1 MRKIKEFF
9 NEEGKFNVKDILVLG
24 IIVIFYSILSFINL
38 GSTTN
43 PNTFYEIDNKNG
55 IVIELKDKT
64 DLALIKFY
72 NGELAGDYYIGFSDD
87 GKKFTNEAI
96 MRGHNAFAWDYG
108 KLNTSTKYIK
118 LVPKNDK
125 ILVLGEIA
133 LYDNGGNKVTVR
145 ITSDGEKIY
154 KLSDEASTVPNKVS
168 NLNSTYFDEIYYARS
183 SYDYLTHSR
192 VFDWVHPPLG
202 KMIMSLPVI
211 ITGTLSPFNYRLMG
225 NIAGILMII
234 VMYSFGKMMFRK
246 RKYATLAAL
255 LMTFDTLHFTMT
267 RIGTVESFLTLFTL
281 LTFFY
286 MFKYFKEEKR
296 RYLLFTGI
304 FLGLAISVKWT
315 ALFSMIGLLIMYAYY
330 CRYREKNVFMSI
342 LKYIGVF
349 LVIPLILYFSFYFI
363 YPKNGNMTTNSIS
376 TIVEQN
382 KDMLNYHTSLNE
394 THSYA
399 SKWYSWPIS
408 YRPVWLYS
416 SSVNS
421 TIYDSQTIVAIGN
434 VLIWWPAIMCFFLL
448 PYYSVKKRNK
458 KSMFLLLTILTLYLP
473 FAFVNRILFL
483 YDYFFILPFIML
495 GIVNFFYQANKNS
508 KKDILIGLYILL
520 VMIAFFIYYPVI
532 SGKNTTNNYINSTK
546 LLSSWDY

>member
-9 NEEGKFNVKDILVLG
+9 NEEGRFNVKDFLVLG
-24 IIVIFYSILSFINL
+24 IIVIFYTILSFINL

-43 PNTFYEIDNKNG
+43 PNTFYEIDNENG

-64 DLALIKFY
+64 NIALIKFF
-72 NGELAGDYYIGFSDD
+72 NGELAGDYYIGFSND
-87 GKKFTNEAI
+87 GKKYTNNAI

-108 KLNTSTKYIK
+108 KLNNSTKFIK

-125 ILVLGEIA
+125 SLILGEIA
-133 LYDNGGNKVTVR
+133 LYDNGGNKVTIR

-154 KLSDEASTVPNKVS
+154 KLSDESSTVPNKVS
-168 NLNSTYFDEIYYARS
+168 YLNSTYFDEIYYARS
-183 SYDYLTHSR
+183 TYDYLNHSR

-211 ITGTLSPFNYRLMG
+211 ITGSLSTFNYRLMG

-255 LMTFDTLHFTMT
+255 LMSFDTLHFTMT
-267 RIGTVESFLTLFTL
+267 RIGMVESFLTLFIL

-286 MFKYFKEEKR
+286 MFKYFKEEKK
-296 RYLLFTGI
+296 RYIIFTGI

-315 ALFSMIGLLIMYAYY
+315 ALFSLIGLLIMYIYY
-330 CRYREKNVFMSI
+330 CHYREKNI
-342 LKYIGVF
+342 LISMFKYIGVF
-349 LVIPLILYFSFYFI
+349 LVIPLLLYFSFYLI
-363 YPKNGNMTTNSIS
+363 YPKNNNMTTNSIS

-382 KDMLNYHTSLNE
+382 KDMLNYHTTLTD
-394 THSYA
+394 THRFA

-416 SSVNS
+416 NSLAS
-421 TIYDSQTIVAIGN
+421 TIYDRQTIVAIGN
-434 VLIWWPAIMCFFLL
+434 VLIWWPAIICFLLL

-458 KSMFLLLTILTLYLP
+458 KSLFLLTTILTLFLP

-483 YDYFFILPFIML
+483 YDYFFILPFMML
-495 GIVNFFYQANKNS
+495 AIVNFFYQANKNS
-508 KKDILIGLYILL
+508 KKDILIGIYILI
-520 VMIAFFIYYPVI
+520 VMISFFIYYPVI
-532 SGKNTTNNYINSTK
+532 SGKNTTNHYINSTK
-546 LLSSWDY
+546 LFSS